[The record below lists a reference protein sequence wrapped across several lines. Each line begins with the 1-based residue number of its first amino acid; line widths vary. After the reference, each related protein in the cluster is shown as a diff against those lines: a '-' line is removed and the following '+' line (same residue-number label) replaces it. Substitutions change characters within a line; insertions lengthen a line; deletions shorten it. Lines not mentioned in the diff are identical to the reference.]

1 VAKAVAESA
10 QPGGL
15 DGRLPAGIGGGEA
28 VMAEATIPTH
38 RGEMPAYLATPA
50 GLGPWPGAVVIH
62 ECWA

>member
-1 VAKAVAESA
+1 MDGCT
-10 QPGGL
+10 PGL
-15 DGRLPAGIGGGEA
+15 RGGEA

-62 ECWA
+62 DALGMSQDLRNRDRRP

>member
-10 QPGGL
+10 QPEGWMDGCTPGLRGGK
-15 DGRLPAGIGGGEA
+15 A
-28 VMAEATIPTH
+28 VMAEATIPTD

>member
-1 VAKAVAESA
+1 LR
-10 QPGGL
+10 GGK
-15 DGRLPAGIGGGEA
+15 A